1 MALSPVHFARFSQN
15 MRAHSL
21 LTALRLNQ
29 RALFATQDQ
38 LATGLRFEQP
48 SADPVGAARVINL
61 DRRLGWI
68 DRVKANLGQVNAT
81 LNETDSAM
89 QDALTLLTDVQ
100 GHIVQATG
108 DTLSADERLALV
120 PVIDA
125 MLAQLVAIGNRKYL
139 NTYLFAGHGTTAP
152 FALEQG
158 GVVYSGDDNARR
170 TLVDTDQTEDSF
182 TIPGFEFFG
191 AGATVVRGTVELGP
205 AVTSDTRIV
214 DLVSGRGGDVQLGR
228 LRVTTPSGDIEIDL
242 RGAATVGDVVDML
255 NATLPASVR
264 ASSGPAGIALIAV
277 NGGFNV
283 EIAEVGGGQM
293 AADLGLLTGG
303 LADRMQPVR
312 AKLTPRTR
320 LPDLNGGAGFN
331 LLGGMVIRN
340 GDRTATL
347 QLDDAQ
353 TVEELLNR
361 INESDVGVWAR
372 IAADG
377 QRLELISRI
386 SGVDLAIEENGGP
399 AAGNLGLRTFHAGTR
414 LSELNGGRG
423 VETVSGGDIRFT
435 TASGATFDVGLAG
448 ATTVQDVLNRINTG
462 TGGAVLATLA
472 AVGNGLVLVDRTPG
486 MGAFSVTALN
496 DSPALRDFGLDGTPV
511 GRVLTGRDVHT
522 LRVDGPFT
530 ALLELR
536 EALAQDDRDG
546 LVVAGQRFDRVLK
559 QMQVVQGRMASRAK
573 SMSDRLTRV
582 EAESDATKAL
592 ISDVRDVDFSE
603 AAVRFQQLQTALQA
617 NLTVAGRIMN
627 LSLLDYLR

>member
-139 NTYLFAGHGTTAP
+139 NTHLFAGHGTTAP

>member
-139 NTYLFAGHGTTAP
+139 NTHLFAGHGTTAP

-191 AGATVVRGTVELGP
+191 AGATVVRGNVELGP

-214 DLVSGRGGDVQLGR
+214 DLVWRGGDVQLGR

-448 ATTVQDVLNRINTG
+448 ATTVQDVLNRIKTG